1 MCVRGILPRI
11 GFLELLCE
19 MVTER
24 WRLSLNM
31 CETGRRCVRGCERKR
46 HSNLNVK
53 ECLWVITKWIAV
65 QTKMSMVWDCG
76 PVPIYHRMLE
86 RLHQLCE
93 VFFNHT
99 SCLKTVMVADQVQKS
114 QQTSL
119 ILSPHMMPWNLL
131 TWTVINF
138 NFQLSSGQSYT
149 AIIVIPK
156 FLHQI
161 PSLHFLPVVW
171 ARVVGAPVSAE
182 KPRLPHPPPQRQPRD
197 VVSPASPASAP
208 GPPSGRTCPECIL
221 LRCLNN
227 LKWLLSLQK
236 RSNCT

>member
-31 CETGRRCVRGCERKR
+31 CETGRRCVRACERKR
-46 HSNLNVK
+46 RSNLNVK
-53 ECLWVITKWIAV
+53 ERLWVITKWIAV

-119 ILSPHMMPWNLL
+119 IFSPHMMPWNLL

-156 FLHQI
+156 LLHQI
-161 PSLHFLPVVW
+161 PSLHFLPVFW

-182 KPRLPHPPPQRQPRD
+182 KPRLPPPPKAAERCNRSSKSCVCPW
-197 VVSPASPASAP
+197 ASF
-208 GPPSGRTCPECIL
+208 
-221 LRCLNN
+221 
-227 LKWLLSLQK
+227 W
-236 RSNCT
+236 

>member
-1 MCVRGILPRI
+1 M
-11 GFLELLCE
+11 
-19 MVTER
+19 
-24 WRLSLNM
+24 SKNA
-31 CETGRRCVRGCERKR
+31 
-46 HSNLNVK
+46 S
-53 ECLWVITKWIAV
+53 VITKWIAV

>member
-1 MCVRGILPRI
+1 MLKHLPAAERAHSGLAGLVESNTLGEWYCMCVRGILPRI

-31 CETGRRCVRGCERKR
+31 CETGRRCVRACERKR
-46 HSNLNVK
+46 RSNLNVK
-53 ECLWVITKWIAV
+53 ERLWVITKWIAV

-119 ILSPHMMPWNLL
+119 IFFSTHDAM
-131 TWTVINF
+131 
-138 NFQLSSGQSYT
+138 
-149 AIIVIPK
+149 K
-156 FLHQI
+156 
-161 PSLHFLPVVW
+161 SLDL
-171 ARVVGAPVSAE
+171 
-182 KPRLPHPPPQRQPRD
+182 D
-197 VVSPASPASAP
+197 
-208 GPPSGRTCPECIL
+208 CD
-221 LRCLNN
+221 
-227 LKWLLSLQK
+227 
-236 RSNCT
+236 